1 MGLAS
6 YLTVPQLT
14 RIAKSKRH
22 FDWNLIGLCSLI
34 EQQRHEPQNPQIPEK
49 YLQYYL
55 TGLSELKEII
65 FQHIDHEMDNET
77 YRICLAGLATIS
89 GRTDLGKAISILD
102 EDVLAEFLKQF
113 G

>member
-55 TGLSELKEII
+55 TGLSELKELI

-77 YRICLAGLATIS
+77 YRIVLQGLQRFQVGHI
-89 GRTDLGKAISILD
+89 
-102 EDVLAEFLKQF
+102 
-113 G
+113 